1 MPGKTQKRHM
11 SLRVAAPLSEQLEAL
26 ARRRGLSKSELAE
39 RYLAEGLS
47 QDEFPQIYFREG
59 ALGRRAALAGTRLDV
74 WQILETVR
82 NHDNSVEEAAAYL
95 DQPVER
101 IRAAVRYA
109 AVHKEEIE
117 EFAERETAEA
127 VRAEAIWRAEQNLLS
142 S

>member
-1 MPGKTQKRHM
+1 MAGKTQKKHM
-11 SLRVAAPLSEQLEAL
+11 SLRVAAPVSEQLEEL

-39 RYLAEGLS
+39 RYIAEGLS

-59 ALGRRAALAGTRLDV
+59 ALGRRAALVGTRLDV

-95 DQPVER
+95 GQSVER

-109 AVHKEEIE
+109 GVHKEEIE
-117 EFAERETAEA
+117 AFAERETAEA
-127 VRAEAIWRAEQNLLS
+127 VRAETIWRAEQNLLS